1 MRNLIAIVLGLST
14 LIAGGGCAVTPTRVV
29 PDAITCTV
37 PDITVE
43 AETPASQTKGGLG
56 ISVAPADYSVKL
68 FRTVTYQVAQ
78 PPFVAAMVGTTA
90 PSVYVRKTVST
101 VGRVAPGRI
110 KFLVTIDNEMPRVF
124 YGKGTVVQFDV
135 GGRLQPVNQRGY
147 TNLMGEILPPR
158 QQQQI
163 TIVGPRLSALT
174 KPSGMIGLFL
184 YDVVTKE
191 NQAGVV
197 VEKENFHW
205 YFKYTLEP
213 RTTQAS
219 TQVAEGYMP
228 VAQYQEVMARQA
240 ASDFQKATAHI
251 APAYVPAAGSP

>member
-1 MRNLIAIVLGLST
+1 MRNLFIVFLGLGA
-14 LIAGGGCAVTPTRVV
+14 LITACGCAVTPTRAV
-29 PDAITCTV
+29 PDAVTCTV

-43 AETPASQTKGGLG
+43 AETLASQVKGGLG
-56 ISVAPADYSVKL
+56 ISVAPAVYSVKL
-68 FRTVTYQVAQ
+68 FRTITYQPAQ
-78 PPFVAAMVGTTA
+78 PPFVAALVGTTA
-90 PSVYVRKTVST
+90 PSVYVRRTVST
-101 VGRVAPGRI
+101 VGRVAPGHI
-110 KFLVTIDNEMPRVF
+110 KFLLTIDNEMPRVF

-147 TNLMGEILPPR
+147 TNLLGAILPPR

-174 KPSGMIGLFL
+174 QPSGMIGLFL

-191 NQAGVV
+191 NEAGVV

-219 TQVAEGYMP
+219 THLAEGYMP
-228 VAQYQEVMARQA
+228 VTRYREVMARQA
-240 ASDFQKATAHI
+240 ANNDEQAPVPL
-251 APAYVPAAGSP
+251 APAYVPATGSP

>member
-1 MRNLIAIVLGLST
+1 MRNLFAIVLGLSA
-14 LIAGGGCAVTPTRVV
+14 LIAGGGCAVTPTRAV
-29 PDAITCTV
+29 PDVVTCTV
-37 PDITVE
+37 PEITVE
-43 AETPASQTKGGLG
+43 AETPASQTKSGLG

-68 FRTVTYQVAQ
+68 FRTVTYQPAQ
-78 PPFVAAMVGTTA
+78 PPFAVAIIGTTA

-101 VGRVAPGRI
+101 VGRVAPDRI
-110 KFLVTIDNEMPRVF
+110 KFLLTIDNEMPRVF

-147 TNLMGEILPPR
+147 TNLLGEILPPR

-163 TIVGPRLSALT
+163 TIVGPRLSSLT

-191 NQAGVV
+191 NEAGVV

-228 VAQYQEVMARQA
+228 VAQYQAVMASQA
-240 ASDFQKATAHI
+240 ASNGQQATVPL
-251 APAYVPAAGSP
+251 APAYLPATGSP